1 MKKGFFMGAR
11 STKILLTFLFLLVSS
26 VVQAEE
32 WFESYR
38 NARSL
43 GMGGALIGLT
53 SDETSLYRNPANL
66 GSVRGIFGTAFDPE
80 AEGSANFTDV
90 ITASDFSKAGK
101 IETSAKKL
109 AAMPNEYFHSRQQF
123 TPSFVKRNFGF
134 GVVYREEI
142 SAFSGAVSTPINVKY
157 QNDFGVIL
165 GVNQSLFGGVVKIGA
180 SAKAFNRLEVVSGTL
195 ATSGTFAISTIGKEG
210 SAISLTGG
218 VIIQLPVAALPTLA
232 VVGRDLGNTVFNKK
246 DGVRGT
252 ATGRPTEVKQSIDV
266 ALSLFPIH
274 ANKIRS
280 MWTLEYRDITD
291 SREDDD
297 TMKRVH
303 FGSELNLRDI
313 FYIRAGLNQRYFTA
327 GFEIASEN
335 VGWQLATYGEEVGT
349 KTIPKEDRRYVTR
362 IMVRF

>member
-1 MKKGFFMGAR
+1 MGAR
-11 STKILLTFLFLLVSS
+11 STKVFLTILFLLSS
-26 VVQAEE
+26 VVHAEE

-38 NARSL
+38 NTRSL

-90 ITASDFSKAGK
+90 ISASDFASAAKV
-101 IETSAKKL
+101 ETISKKL
-109 AAMPNEYFHSRQQF
+109 ANKSNEYFHSRQQF
-123 TPSFVKRNFGF
+123 TPSLVTRNFGF

-142 SAFSGAVSTPINVKY
+142 SALTDANGANTNMKY
-157 QNDFGVIL
+157 QNDLGVVL

-180 SAKAFNRLEVVSGTL
+180 SAKAFNRLEVVSSTVS
-195 ATSGTFAISTIGKEG
+195 TSGPFDIPTIGQEG
-210 SAISLTGG
+210 TGISYTGG
-218 VIIQLPVAALPTLA
+218 IIIQLPVAMLPSLA
-232 VVGRDLGNTVFNKK
+232 VVGRDLGNTIFDKK
-246 DGVRGT
+246 DGVRGRT
-252 ATGRPTEVKQSIDV
+252 SSRPQEVKQSVDAAV
-266 ALSLFPIH
+266 SLFPIH

-303 FGSELNLRDI
+303 FGTEFNIRDI
-313 FYIRAGLNQRYFTA
+313 FFVRAGWNQRYYTA

-335 VGWQLATYGEEVGT
+335 AGWQLATYGEEIGT
-349 KTIPKEDRRYVTR
+349 KEDPKEDRRYSTR